1 MDSAL
6 AQRLGASLRRLRLA
20 REMTQADVAESAG
33 VSVEFLG
40 RIERGATLPSV
51 PTLFSLTHAL
61 GAELGALDDQ
71 TEGSATRGASRSEES
86 NEVRRLTI
94 KLRRA
99 KPGVLRL
106 IARLLTEFERAS
118 RG

>member
-51 PTLFSLTHAL
+51 PTLFGLTQAL
-61 GAELGALDDQ
+61 GVQLGALD
-71 TEGSATRGASRSEES
+71 EGAETALSSTPVDEDSKEL
-86 NEVRRLTI
+86 RRLTM

-99 KPGVLRL
+99 TPGVLRL
-106 IARLLTEFERAS
+106 VAQLLSEFERAS